1 MRTRTHGGME
11 ERGPA
16 PLSGAIGEFLQT
28 SGIAVM
34 LKHPQLQEV
43 WQRTVGEEIGAHAR
57 IMAVRHGVLEI
68 AVDSSALMT
77 DIQFH
82 KAALLKDL
90 RSAVRKP
97 YIQNIQ
103 FIVKPLQDSDDGQ
116 ERNDAANAGR
126 GD

>member
-1 MRTRTHGGME
+1 MKTRRKGEGE
-11 ERGPA
+11 DRGPA
-16 PLSGAIGEFLQT
+16 PISGAVGEFLES

-43 WQRTVGEEIGAHAR
+43 WRRTVGEEIGAHAR
-57 IMAVRHGVLEI
+57 IVAVRHGTLEV

-77 DIQFH
+77 DIQFY

-90 RSAVRKP
+90 RAAVRKP

-116 ERNDAANAGR
+116 ERNDPPGCERAG
-126 GD
+126 